1 MSQPYLSHKSHIL
14 KLIDDQINHVKEKKA
29 LKLTNIISTF
39 PGTLLSEIIECVHE
53 YLYSFQP
60 PIELEKLSLQ
70 NNELEQLPSNIRI
83 IASKLRYLNLHNNR
97 FSKVP
102 EVLTEMPNLEVLDL
116 SRNNLYFIPP
126 TVARKLSKL
135 TVLCIKENKFKYL
148 STSFLEMTKLSIL
161 DVSENP
167 LVLPTQ
173 EKIRSF
179 KEKATDNNWLNN
191 LKNYLIV
198 NLLLIESKISE
209 QYGGISDDISDGRSN
224 IVPRSKSISEVRTKA
239 SRAAKRMGLIINKP
253 EDSFKY
259 DKSDIQ
265 DAESS
270 GTESPISVAPSS
282 KYQNSGAAS
291 AHNLTQ
297 HPPKLSSSLA
307 IPIEAPS
314 SLLGK
319 SNFRNRFNTLR
330 EINNILEKND
340 SLTTEHKSV
349 AYFRRL
355 STLEEL
361 PVDDIYDNRG
371 DYHDSNFANEKNDAS
386 QRVNKNRSQSVSDER
401 AADDEATEYRL
412 PIKSGKQSAGSGSY
426 SVPKREPIKE
436 GRLLE
441 TNTFRKI
448 DNHSLMTASRK
459 LLFLFSE
466 VHSSVRRFSTFFVDK
481 KVTLRIVISLHSTK
495 STIDSLVETLELTE
509 ENGENIN
516 QIYSCLNLCI
526 SSFRSIMSLLGEYF
540 SVAAI
545 KIDSCFI
552 RMLYLTLYGAFH
564 ELYNSYRIL
573 AKAPQRN
580 LNLRQN
586 LPFKMSNVN
595 NSTSLDPKQPG
606 AKQQHLTVNTDINN
620 DLNEIDEKLYT
631 ALEITTSNAQ
641 VVFSELNKAISKSA
655 VASATGNPPSL
666 PSISPS
672 VASKVKELT
681 SICVL
686 SMDITKRLKQKLNI
700 VRQDTSLSVKKAFW
714 DDINSFLKSIIQTF
728 SAVKSVMKD
737 MPILNEIRSSM
748 ATLSKDTKD
757 VTILLEVSS
766 YRSMPSEISQSQ
778 AGLPQNNSGYFLLT
792 PASAYPV
799 LQGNQLMSPQAAST
813 STQPQAL
820 TTPKNIPVGTTGN
833 ASRTPNYNETPAP
846 VQDTIHS
853 GTSLLETG
861 GTSFL
866 SQ

>member
-1 MSQPYLSHKSHIL
+1 MSQPYLSHKSHIIR
-14 KLIDDQINHVKEKKA
+14 LIDDQISHVKEKKA

-53 YLYSFQP
+53 YLYSFHP

-83 IASKLRYLNLHNNR
+83 IASKLRYLNLHNNS
-97 FSKVP
+97 FSKIP
-102 EVLTEMPNLEVLDL
+102 EVLTEMPHLEVLDL

-126 TVARKLSKL
+126 GVARSLRNL
-135 TVLCIKENKFKYL
+135 TVLSIKENKFKYL

-173 EKIRSF
+173 DKILSF

-191 LKNYLIV
+191 LKNYLVV

-209 QYGGISDDISDGRSN
+209 QYDDISDDVSGSRNN

-253 EDSFKY
+253 EDSLKY
-259 DKSDIQ
+259 VKSGIQ
-265 DAESS
+265 DADSS
-270 GTESPISVAPSS
+270 GAESPVSVASTS
-282 KYQNSGAAS
+282 KHQHSGAANAQNPS
-291 AHNLTQ
+291 E
-297 HPPKLSSSLA
+297 PPSKLSSSLS
-307 IPIEAPS
+307 ISNDTSTNIQ
-314 SLLGK
+314 GK
-319 SNFRNRFNTLR
+319 PNFRNRSNTLK

-361 PVDDIYDNRG
+361 PTDEIRGNRG
-371 DYHDSNFANEKNDAS
+371 DYYDNNLSNEKSDANLK
-386 QRVNKNRSQSVSDER
+386 VNKNLSQSVTDER
-401 AADDEATEYRL
+401 ATDEEGSENRL
-412 PIKSGKQSAGSGSY
+412 PITSGKPSAGSGSH
-426 SVPKREPIKE
+426 SIPKKE
-436 GRLLE
+436 VFKESRLLE
-441 TNTFRKI
+441 ANSFRKI

-481 KVTLRIVISLHSTK
+481 KVTLRMVISLHSTK
-495 STIDSLVETLELTE
+495 STIDSLVETLELAE

-516 QIYSCLNLCI
+516 QIYSSLNLCI
-526 SSFRSIMSLLGEYF
+526 TSFRSIMSLLSEYF

-586 LPFKMSNVN
+586 LPFKIPNVN
-595 NSTSLDPKQPG
+595 NSAPLDPKQPG
-606 AKQQHLTVNTDINN
+606 AKQQHMTVNTDINN
-620 DLNEIDEKLYT
+620 DLNEIDEKLYA
-631 ALEITTSNAQ
+631 ALEIATSNAQ
-641 VVFSELNKAISKSA
+641 VVFSELNKAISKGA
-655 VASATGNPPSL
+655 VASATGNPPSF

-686 SMDITKRLKQKLNI
+686 SMDITKSLKQKLNT

-766 YRSMPSEISQSQ
+766 YRSMSSEVSQSQ
-778 AGLPQNNSGYFLLT
+778 AGYFLLT

-799 LQGNQLMSPQAAST
+799 LQGTQSMSPQAASVNT
-813 STQPQAL
+813 PPQMPTL
-820 TTPKNIPVGTTGN
+820 
-833 ASRTPNYNETPAP
+833 
-846 VQDTIHS
+846 
-853 GTSLLETG
+853 
-861 GTSFL
+861 
-866 SQ
+866 